1 MSKSFYDDS
10 WKEGYD
16 LQTKSEIISE
26 ANWSEIGENN
36 EYEDIL
42 IHIRRKPREQA
53 PEPKPEI
60 VQPEAYLPSRQFVPP
75 LPPPP
80 PGPIL
85 HPSFSQYQPYTQTP
99 KVQSNGTILPTMPY
113 GSQENQP
120 VHNQGLYP
128 YPYSLPASYLSQ
140 PLSPQSSLYYQPS
153 LWRASYG
160 TTYPYSALH
169 GYSAADTFS
178 AKGKNALT
186 TSTPF
191 YHRIPNDHHLPAPES
206 TKALIRQFPHSAPSR
221 STG

>member
-1 MSKSFYDDS
+1 M
-10 WKEGYD
+10 
-16 LQTKSEIISE
+16 QTKSELISE
-26 ANWSEIGENN
+26 ANWSGIGENN
-36 EYEDIL
+36 ESEDIL
-42 IHIRRKPREQA
+42 IHIRRKPREQV

-60 VQPEAYLPSRQFVPP
+60 VQTEAYLPSRQLVPP
-75 LPPPP
+75 PPPPP

-85 HPSFSQYQPYTQTP
+85 HPSFSQNQPYSQTP
-99 KVQSNGTILPTMPY
+99 HGQGNKVQSNGAILPTMPY
-113 GSQENQP
+113 GSQENQL

-153 LWRASYG
+153 LWRPSYG
-160 TTYPYSALH
+160 NAYPYSALH

-191 YHRIPNDHHLPAPES
+191 HHRISNDPRLPAPES